1 MGGFGSAGAALDAL
15 PEIARRGGRQR
26 PLAIATKAAVEREL
40 EGLTKAEA
48 KFVAWG
54 EPAYPPALAAI
65 IAVIHDILVVVGG
78 VITQTALLI
87 SVPASLLGRFA
98 GHGGI
103 QKYGDELAGMKPAE
117 GQDEVD
123 IDDMVIEME
132 KLDENIQK
140 GEWST
145 RKEGD
150 GMGGTSV
157 LIKALVAY
165 GGKTVEQVKAFLKDK
180 DPKFKTALRLDDKRQ
195 NREGKTMAQIVRE
208 IEAAKASKGVKVDT
222 GAALADL
229 DAMGG
234 EEVQTA

>member
-1 MGGFGSAGAALDAL
+1 MFEFLTKMKFEAAEQTNGSGGEAPASAKKKA
-15 PEIARRGGRQR
+15 PEIEIVNLEDGTKGEFVGKRRLNKSYVLREDGSLDHLRFEFRNGR
-26 PLAIATKAAVEREL
+26 V
-40 EGLTKAEA
+40 
-48 KFVAWG
+48 
-54 EPAYPPALAAI
+54 
-65 IAVIHDILVVVGG
+65 
-78 VITQTALLI
+78 LLI
-87 SVPASLLGRFA
+87 QLPAALLGRFA

-132 KLDENIQK
+132 ALDANIQK

-165 GGKTVEQVKAFLKDK
+165 GGKTVEQVKAFLSKKDA
-180 DPKFKTALRLDDKRQ
+180 KFKTALRLDDKRP
-195 NREGKTMAQIVRE
+195 NKEGKTMAQIVRE

-229 DAMGG
+229 DAMGVD
-234 EEVQTA
+234 EVQTV